1 MHNII
6 LMLAIDWKSH
16 QSGGLYKGLSVLF
29 KFCRGRSVPEEK
41 ESLTAK
47 TEIRIYEDYKKL

>member
-1 MHNII
+1 
-6 LMLAIDWKSH
+6 MLAIDWKSH